1 MMGDRELIDALRA
14 GQNAAWTRMVSLYL
28 KLVHHVVRR
37 TLGAYGRASE
47 QDVEDVAHDLFQSLV
62 SDGYRVLGSIGE
74 PWDLKAWL
82 AISARRRAIDFA
94 RKRRLVSVSIE
105 QTAEPAAAE
114 GVDDLRGEYR
124 RAIADSLESLNP
136 KERLVVRLF
145 YLKGLKYRDIA
156 KITGINANSISP
168 TLTRAVEKMQKH
180 LAERKLLNR

>member
-14 GQNAAWTRMVSLYL
+14 GQNAAWARMVSLYL
-28 KLVHHVVRR
+28 RLVHHVVRR

-82 AISARRRAIDFA
+82 ALSARRRAIDFA
-94 RKRRLVSVSIE
+94 RKRRLASVSIE
-105 QTAEPAAAE
+105 QAAEPAAE
-114 GVDDLRGEYR
+114 EVDDLRVEYR
-124 RAIADSLESLNP
+124 RAIADSLGSLNP

-180 LAERKLLNR
+180 LTERKLLNR